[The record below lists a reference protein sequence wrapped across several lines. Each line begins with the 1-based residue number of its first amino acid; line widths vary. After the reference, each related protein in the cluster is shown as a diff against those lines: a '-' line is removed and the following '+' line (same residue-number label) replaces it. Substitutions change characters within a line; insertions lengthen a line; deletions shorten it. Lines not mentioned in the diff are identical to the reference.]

1 MTLGERIKRLR
12 QERNWS
18 QAQLAQRLSVHQK
31 QVSGYERNV
40 HVPSVEVLIRLA
52 ELLDVSLDY
61 LAFENREDSRSAS
74 QIADCDLLSKMEE
87 VDKLPEADKATIK
100 AVLDSFILKS
110 RFQRLVHTDDNSVA
124 AR

>member
-18 QAQLAQRLSVHQK
+18 QAQLAQRLDIHQK

-61 LAFENREDSRSAS
+61 LAFDDREEARNTS
-74 QIADCDLLSKMEE
+74 QIADLDLLRKMEA
-87 VDKLPEADKATIK
+87 VDKLPEADKITIK

-110 RFQRLVHTDDNSVA
+110 RFQQLAHVDEAVT

>member
-1 MTLGERIKRLR
+1 MTLGDRIKRLR
-12 QERNWS
+12 QGRNWS
-18 QAQLAQRLSVHQK
+18 QTQLAQRLDVHQK

-61 LAFENREDSRSAS
+61 LAFEDRDDTRSTS
-74 QIADCDLLSKMEE
+74 QIADRDLLRKMEE
-87 VDKLPEADKATIK
+87 VDKLPEADKTTIK

-110 RFQRLVHTDDNSVA
+110 RFQQLARIDEPTTA

>member
-1 MTLGERIKRLR
+1 MTLGDRIKRLR
-12 QERNWS
+12 QGRNWS
-18 QAQLAQRLSVHQK
+18 QTQLAQRLDVHQK

-61 LAFENREDSRSAS
+61 LAFEDRDDTRSAS
-74 QIADCDLLSKMEE
+74 QIADRDLLRKMEE
-87 VDKLPEADKATIK
+87 VDKLPEADKTTIK

-110 RFQRLVHTDDNSVA
+110 RFQQLARIDEPTTA

>member
-1 MTLGERIKRLR
+1 MTLGDRIKRLR

-18 QAQLAQRLSVHQK
+18 QAQLAQRLDVHQK

-61 LAFENREDSRSAS
+61 LAFEDREDTRSAS
-74 QIADCDLLSKMEE
+74 QIADRDLLRKMEE
-87 VDKLPEADKATIK
+87 VDKLPEADKTTIK

-110 RFQRLVHTDDNSVA
+110 RFQQLARTDEPA
-124 AR
+124 TTAR